1 MSKRILRTVPA
12 AVLVTTALAWNL
24 PAAAQGT
31 PAMPPGTAA
40 SGAMQKSPAPRA
52 NSETGRASPA
62 TSGAAFGG
70 GAPAT
75 PALPR
80 HAGRCRIGAGPAQA
94 RPARHGHRHIKAVI
108 AAARVMRQ
116 RR

>member
-24 PAAAQGT
+24 PAAAQDT

-75 PALPR
+75 PAVSPAMPADAASAPGSR
-80 HAGRCRIGAGPAQA
+80 RPAQ
-94 RPARHGHRHIKAVI
+94 PGMGTGTSKP
-108 AAARVMRQ
+108 
-116 RR
+116 